1 MSLKIII
8 RDTLMQNPSYNQE
21 DLNTVESS
29 SVSVSQAS
37 SALHNMSLGSSRT
50 STNDSLQVID
60 ENGSF
65 IVADENTWHW
75 RETILDNVHRLPN
88 LTFQS
93 HKISEAVKLEVHF
106 TKDVCELGKKPELI
120 DPYIY
125 EYKQGDLLNGYILIK
140 TRLKSLFHLKCSIC
154 CSKVTLWLQTHWM
167 LKIRYQLKFVSF

>member
-1 MSLKIII
+1 MNNTKNSENHTSSVD
-8 RDTLMQNPSYNQE
+8 DTIGTILPSYSMFTSTIGMNVNVPEDNYQRYTDAEPPSYNQE

-120 DPYIY
+120 DPYI
-125 EYKQGDLLNGYILIK
+125 
-140 TRLKSLFHLKCSIC
+140 
-154 CSKVTLWLQTHWM
+154 
-167 LKIRYQLKFVSF
+167 